1 MLKAKLLHSKT
12 ETKNVNV
19 AKMVKFIK
27 TCGQYPRRFNFFN
40 SIILPALSAGENID
54 LQRTLFGRN
63 G

>member
-1 MLKAKLLHSKT
+1 MLKAKLLHNKT

-19 AKMVKFIK
+19 VKMVKFIK
-27 TCGQYPRRFNFFN
+27 TCGQYPRRFNFFK
-40 SIILPALSAGENID
+40 SIILPALSAGEKID